1 MSKLPPSPLATGT
14 HTVNGVEVAI
24 RSLSRTEAIRMQSF
38 EGHEEDAEVH
48 VVASGT
54 DTTEDEA
61 REWLASVDLETGGEL
76 IEAILRLSGLLD
88 PRAGSTRAQTSNE
101 ASSEP

>member
-1 MSKLPPSPLATGT
+1 MPKLPPSPLATGT

-38 EGHEEDAEVH
+38 VGHEDEAETH
-48 VVASGT
+48 VLSCATGV
-54 DTTEDEA
+54 TEDEA

-101 ASSEP
+101 VSSEP